1 MLDHEYSNFDPL
13 WSVWAGWRGAGL
25 KKKMKKKKICLKSD
39 VLQRCVNMPWW
50 GTDFIFS
57 GSINCWANLLLCD
70 IKTKLRLTRPFR
82 RSNSKKSPTWLRE
95 EGQNAAVHGAPGVPA
110 RQSVNTLPLNHGA
123 TYWSTQMK
131 SVSFF
136 PDHKLIKNPLCW
148 HQTVWHK
155 LKLIHNWVCIDFY
168 PAFAGYIRAWLVSFC
183 SRVYSKCKPRSGLAV
198 HSRWLAQIKHKKK
211 EKKKRRRKKRGSEGQ
226 FLHLYPREGWMKNA
240 FRVTLSLLGEKLLSV
255 WPISF
260 S

>member
-1 MLDHEYSNFDPL
+1 MWEQGRGVL
-13 WSVWAGWRGAGL
+13 GWR
-25 KKKMKKKKICLKSD
+25 KKIILKSN
-39 VLQRCVNMPWW
+39 VLQCCANMNWC
-50 GTDFIFS
+50 GRDF
-57 GSINCWANLLLCD
+57 NCSQSTVELPPA
-70 IKTKLRLTRPFR
+70 LRHKEDTLASSKISTSQR
-82 RSNSKKSPTWLRE
+82 RNGLHET
-95 EGQNAAVHGAPGVPA
+95 GQKAAVHGERGVPG

-183 SRVYSKCKPRSGLAV
+183 SRVYSKCKPRSGLTV
-198 HSRWLAQIKHKKK
+198 HRASQSLAQIKHKK
-211 EKKKRRRKKRGSEGQ
+211 EKKKTGSEGQ
-226 FLHLYPREGWMKNA
+226 FLHLYTQEGWMKDA
-240 FRVTLSLLGEKLLSV
+240 FRATATAWSCS
-255 WPISF
+255 PSDR
-260 S
+260 

>member
-1 MLDHEYSNFDPL
+1 MGCTVETHLNSN
-13 WSVWAGWRGAGL
+13 
-25 KKKMKKKKICLKSD
+25 
-39 VLQRCVNMPWW
+39 VLQRCVNMNQCGW
-50 GTDFIFS
+50 DFILITQS
-57 GSINCWANLLLCD
+57 TVELPSLLQRENEKRYLHLCNMTVGE
-70 IKTKLRLTRPFR
+70 KKEETRCFDFKEDMEPSAR
-82 RSNSKKSPTWLRE
+82 PEWE
-95 EGQNAAVHGAPGVPA
+95 VPA

-183 SRVYSKCKPRSGLAV
+183 SGVYSKCNPCSGLPV
-198 HSRWLAQIKHKKK
+198 
-211 EKKKRRRKKRGSEGQ
+211 
-226 FLHLYPREGWMKNA
+226 
-240 FRVTLSLLGEKLLSV
+240 
-255 WPISF
+255 
-260 S
+260 

>member
-1 MLDHEYSNFDPL
+1 MNWCGRDFILAAQSTVEPPSAPRHQEEASPHASFHRCN
-13 WSVWAGWRGAGL
+13 L
-25 KKKMKKKKICLKSD
+25 KKISNGRKWLHD
-39 VLQRCVNMPWW
+39 
-50 GTDFIFS
+50 S
-57 GSINCWANLLLCD
+57 GQ
-70 IKTKLRLTRPFR
+70 K
-82 RSNSKKSPTWLRE
+82 
-95 EGQNAAVHGAPGVPA
+95 AAVHGVRGVPA

-183 SRVYSKCKPRSGLAV
+183 SRVYSKCKPCSGLAV
-198 HSRWLAQIKHKKK
+198 HRASQ
-211 EKKKRRRKKRGSEGQ
+211 
-226 FLHLYPREGWMKNA
+226 
-240 FRVTLSLLGEKLLSV
+240 
-255 WPISF
+255 
-260 S
+260 